1 MDAGEAIVVG
11 DSPYD
16 AQAAGKIGLRTI
28 GVLCGGF
35 PEQDLRAAGCVAIY
49 RDPADLLA
57 RFDQSLIGADAP
69 PARRAGILIPSVRM
83 TTIARTAKAP
93 ASMKAQT
100 TVCSASM
107 SAHGRPW
114 PPSRARAP
122 AASTA
127 R

>member
-69 PARRAGILIPSVRM
+69 PARRAGILIPSVL
-83 TTIARTAKAP
+83 A
-93 ASMKAQT
+93 
-100 TVCSASM
+100 TVGLVM
-107 SAHGRPW
+107 
-114 PPSRARAP
+114 
-122 AASTA
+122 AAA
-127 R
+127 AALMICRGNRV